1 VSVVVITR
9 RQDPTADLVILRLAA
24 RGVPVARFDLG
35 EFPQVLAVAGRL
47 APGTRR
53 WTGRITA
60 EHRTIKLADV
70 AAVWYRKPTRFAF
83 HPAMSATERAWAERE
98 AKAGLG
104 GLLAA
109 LPVKWVNHPY
119 LISAAERKPVT
130 LSLAAACGLT
140 VPDTLLTSDARAAQA
155 FCAEHPHGVVYKSL
169 RGGPRSENGQVVAL
183 YTTPVT
189 AAEITGDVAHTM
201 HLFQERIHPKA
212 FEVRLTVVGETMFG
226 LRIDART
233 EAGRV
238 DWRADHDQL
247 DYRVTEVPADV
258 RQGVTALLKQLGL
271 AYAAL
276 DLIVDDQG
284 RWVFAGDV
292 NPNGQW
298 AWDHPLRDAIADAL
312 ADELGG
318 TTR

>member
-1 VSVVVITR
+1 MSVVVITR

-35 EFPQVLAVAGRL
+35 DFPQALTVAGRL
-47 APGTRR
+47 APGTSR
-53 WTGRITA
+53 WTGTIVT
-60 EHRTIKLADV
+60 EHRRIELAHVD
-70 AAVWYRKPTRFAF
+70 AVWYRKPTRFAF
-83 HPAMSATERAWAERE
+83 HPAMSTTERAWAERE
-98 AKAGLG
+98 AKAGFG

-119 LISAAERKPVT
+119 LISAAERKPVN
-130 LSLAAACGLT
+130 LSLATGCGLT
-140 VPDTLLTSDARAAQA
+140 VVDTLLTSDAEEAGK
-155 FCAEHPHGVVYKSL
+155 FCAEHPGGVVYKSL
-169 RGGPRSENGQVVAL
+169 RGGPRTENGHVVAL

-189 AAEITGDVAHTM
+189 AAEITKDVAHTM

-212 FEVRLTVVGETMFG
+212 FEVRLTVVGENMFP

-233 EAGRV
+233 EAGRT
-238 DWRADHDQL
+238 DWRADHDEL
-247 DYRVTEVPADV
+247 DYSITDIPADV
-258 RQGVTALLKQLGL
+258 RQGVTAMMKHLGL
-271 AYAAL
+271 VYAAL
-276 DLIVDDQG
+276 DFIIDDRG

-312 ADELGG
+312 AEELGG
-318 TTR
+318 TNR